1 MKAKLPTRPA
11 TQAME
16 GIISRNVNDDLPI
29 SSAIV
34 GITLLGDLEDVLAVV
49 RTTVLLASS
58 MKAPLSL
65 NLFERDILPDNV
77 GETPY
82 STLVSELLNSVRA
95 QLRGLAATVFTMEVS
110 VVAAS
115 FVCAGAITMNVHG
128 ANPVPRRQQ
137 T

>member
-1 MKAKLPTRPA
+1 MKAKTQTRPA

-16 GIISRNVNDDLPI
+16 TMISRNVDADLPI

-34 GITLLGDLEDVLAVV
+34 GVTLLGDLEDVLAVV
-49 RTTVLLASS
+49 RTTVLLARS

-65 NLFERDILPDNV
+65 NLFEKDILSGNV
-77 GETPY
+77 DETPY
-82 STLVSELLNSVRA
+82 SALVAELLDSVSAR
-95 QLRGLAATVFTMEVS
+95 LRGLAATAFAMEVS

-115 FVCAGAITMNVHG
+115 FVSAGSVTMSVHG
-128 ANPVPRRQQ
+128 ANPVSGRRQ

>member
-1 MKAKLPTRPA
+1 MKAKTPTRPA

-34 GITLLGDLEDVLAVV
+34 GITLLGDVEDVLAVI
-49 RTTVLLASS
+49 RTAFLLARSL
-58 MKAPLSL
+58 KAPLSL
-65 NLFERDILPDNV
+65 NLFERDILPNKAGDISS
-77 GETPY
+77 
-82 STLVSELLNSVRA
+82 STLVSELLDSIGV
-95 QLRGLAATVFTMEVS
+95 QLRGFAASAFTMEVS

-115 FVCAGAITMNVHG
+115 FVCAGSVTMSVHN
-128 ANPVPRRQQ
+128 ANPVPGRQQ